1 MTSNLFHVILNSTN
15 VVPGDNSTYIYTF
28 PRGAVNFK
36 KASVGINQINM
47 YNSVRNVTNEFNNR
61 AFKLLFPTGAIFT
74 EYDVILPEGSYNIE
88 QINAYMQ
95 KVMVDNHLYHIN
107 ATTGA
112 FRYYIELKASP
123 TTYGISLVC
132 YTLPTSLPSG
142 FNEPTGST
150 FPYPSMAGQEPSLIL
165 LNNNFNLLIGFS
177 RPAGGTAAY
186 FDHTSDFTPDMSAGI
201 SSILVRCNLINNVF
215 SNPNDVIYS
224 LVSHGVE
231 YGGLISS
238 VAPNIIFSRIPDGY
252 YESVVIK
259 FVDNQFRRLDI
270 LDTNLVIYLIIKID
284 E

>member
-1 MTSNLFHVILNSTN
+1 
-15 VVPGDNSTYIYTF
+15 
-28 PRGAVNFK
+28 
-36 KASVGINQINM
+36 
-47 YNSVRNVTNEFNNR
+47 
-61 AFKLLFPTGAIFT
+61 
-74 EYDVILPEGSYNIE
+74 
-88 QINAYMQ
+88 
-95 KVMVDNHLYHIN
+95 
-107 ATTGA
+107 
-112 FRYYIELKASP
+112 
-123 TTYGISLVC
+123 
-132 YTLPTSLPSG
+132 
-142 FNEPTGST
+142 
-150 FPYPSMAGQEPSLIL
+150 
-165 LNNNFNLLIGFS
+165 
-177 RPAGGTAAY
+177 
-186 FDHTSDFTPDMSAGI
+186 MSAGI